1 MAEPEPTLD
10 EWRKLYEVAAHVKQ
24 VAPWEWMEEV
34 DIFGVRNP
42 ETGELGFVSVM
53 GLLGQHLS
61 LAVYLGPRG
70 LYEFWLYERMAPRVP
85 PESLLEIPHLQ
96 ASFEDRAELSDRDRQ
111 VIKDLGLKFRGRQ
124 AWPQFRS
131 YRPGFF
137 PWYLEA
143 AEARFLAHA
152 LEQAVDVALRF
163 RENPE
168 LLAPPDEDSCLV
180 RTPHEQDGALVWEDR
195 VETVPPVEP
204 ESIPIPMDM
213 GALAALKR
221 LPRVENVL
229 EVDFFLVPI
238 PVGERGERPRVPHML
253 LVVES
258 ESGFIVGSELLEAE
272 PSVQAMWGMVPLK
285 LVGLLR
291 RLKVMPKQIR
301 VGSPL
306 LSQVL
311 QPLAEELGFEVKL
324 TSALRSLAEAKESL
338 MERFVRRGY

>member
-1 MAEPEPTLD
+1 MAEPEPTRE
-10 EWRKLYEVAAHVKQ
+10 EWRKLYEAAAHVKQ

-42 ETGELGFVSVM
+42 ETGETGFVSVM
-53 GLLGQHLS
+53 GLLGEHLS
-61 LAVYLGPRG
+61 VAVYLGARG
-70 LYEFWLYERMAPRVP
+70 LYEFWHYEQMAPFVP
-85 PESLLEIPHLQ
+85 PESLLELPHLQ
-96 ASFEDRAELSDRDRQ
+96 ASFEDRADLTDRDRQ
-111 VIKDLGLKFRGRQ
+111 VVKDLGLKYRGRQ

-137 PWYLEA
+137 PWYLEG

-152 LEQAVDVALRF
+152 LQQTVDVALRF
-163 RENPE
+163 REDRE
-168 LLAPPDEDSCLV
+168 LLAPPGEDSYLV

-204 ESIPIPMDM
+204 ESIPIPMNVA
-213 GALAALKR
+213 ALAAVKQ

-238 PVGERGERPRVPHML
+238 PVGEKGERPRVPHML

-258 ESGFIVGSELLEAE
+258 ESGIVVGSDLLEAE
-272 PSVQAMWGMVPLK
+272 PSLQAMWGMVPLK
-285 LVGLLR
+285 LVELLG
-291 RLKVMPKQIR
+291 RLRVVPRQIR
-301 VGSPL
+301 VGSSL

-311 QPLAEELGFEVKL
+311 QPLAEELALEVKL
-324 TSALRSLAEAKESL
+324 TSALRSLAEAKESF
-338 MERFVRRGY
+338 MEMFVRRG